1 MQNSI
6 CSQEILEG
14 KDMTFDIST
23 FMKQRAQRTAFAGST
38 PIKKWISL
46 PRNGRNTLDFM
57 GELVATITER
67 NAVHSGASEWKL
79 SIYRALPDHY
89 VFASALRLVAP
100 ERMMLYSARV
110 FETQHDLRTFLL
122 DGQHGQVEL
131 PRLLL
136 ERAGM
141 LRQGENATEWLR
153 QGRAFGPQ
161 RLQWGDGWA
170 SVWQLL
176 AHGGFN
182 YAEPTR
188 VRQ

>member
-1 MQNSI
+1 MA
-6 CSQEILEG
+6 
-14 KDMTFDIST
+14 FDIST
-23 FMKQRAQRTAFAGST
+23 FMKQRAQRAGIAGST
-38 PIKKWISL
+38 PVKKWISL
-46 PRNGRNTLDFM
+46 PRNGQKTLDFM

-79 SIYRALPDHY
+79 SIFRALPDHY
-89 VFASALRLVAP
+89 VFASALRLAAP
-100 ERMMLYSARV
+100 ERMTLYSARV
-110 FETQHDLRTFLL
+110 FETQQALRAFLL
-122 DGQHGQVEL
+122 DGQHAQVEL

-136 ERAGM
+136 EKAGM
-141 LRQGENATEWLR
+141 LRPGTNAEDRLR

-182 YAEPTR
+182 YATSTR
-188 VRQ
+188 VPQ